1 MKPYAGKDSSGKWT
15 AQVVNAVLAGKQEP
29 ALDEHIEELLRWLA
43 NAQTPDVEAISAEF
57 RKRDVGSEE
66 ARQLTLALLDRALF
80 ETSSA
85 PDPNR
90 VLGIAPGASREVIRA
105 RYHRLIQVY
114 HPDRNQG
121 DPAWLNNRTE
131 RLNWA
136 YSYLKK
142 NAHKPIPPDQ
152 AEQVGAKVTPVRSTR
167 TPDKDFRD
175 AYPDKGGTIRSYLGS
190 SAQFQRRFLISLILI
205 ATGLLGY
212 FYLTNV

>member
-1 MKPYAGKDSSGKWT
+1 MKPYTSKESSGKWT
-15 AQVVNAVLAGKQEP
+15 AQVVNAVLAGKWEP
-29 ALDEHIEELLRWLA
+29 ALDEHMEELLRWLA

-80 ETSSA
+80 ETSSV

-90 VLGIAPGASREVIRA
+90 VLGISPGASREVIRA
-105 RYHRLIQVY
+105 RYHRLIQIY

-121 DPAWLNNRTE
+121 DPEWLNNRTE

-136 YSYLKK
+136 YSYFKK
-142 NAHKPIPPDQ
+142 DAHRPTPANQ
-152 AEQVGAKVTPVRSTR
+152 AAQVGAKATPVRSTR
-167 TPDKDFRD
+167 TSGKGFRD

-190 SAQFQRRFLISLILI
+190 SAQFQKRFLIGLILM